1 MLFRSF
7 SGYIK
12 VRHYMNIMRALV
24 PSIIALLP
32 LIGAAQPSPTEFAAE
47 VTDNVSTEYV
57 ECAAYFAVVQGAFV
71 KSGDAPAATKYK
83 EASDKA
89 AQFGLMAAQQSRS
102 EEMATKVT
110 LARFES
116 SLKTMQRTIE
126 NNYSNMVLLSTK
138 YLDSCVEAM
147 TDPEAMI
154 KRWTA
159 KVRSKYEKAER
170 R

>member
-1 MLFRSF
+1 
-7 SGYIK
+7 
-12 VRHYMNIMRALV
+12 MNIMRTLV

-47 VTDNVSTEYV
+47 VTDNVSMEYV
-57 ECAAYFAVVQGAFV
+57 ECAAYFAVAQAAFT
-71 KSGDAPAATKYK
+71 KSGDAQAATKYK

-89 AQFGLMAAQQSRS
+89 AQFGLMAAQESRS

-110 LARFES
+110 LARFEF
-116 SLKTMQRTIE
+116 SLKAMQRTIE
-126 NNYSNMVLLSTK
+126 NNYSNMALLSNK

-147 TDPEAMI
+147 TNSEAVI

-159 KVRSKYEKAER
+159 KIASKYEKAKR
-170 R
+170 K